1 MKHATQRL
9 VRLVDMTSVGVF
21 ALQGAALAIQADLD
35 LLGVMVLSFVASLG
49 GGVARDVLI
58 GDSPPQALK
67 DWRYPALAIGVGAAT
82 FVLHGVIREIP
93 YGLLITLDAV
103 GLGMAA
109 MAGAE
114 KSLNFGL
121 HPFIAILIGG
131 LNGSGGG
138 VVRDLLLNRPPVV
151 LHSDIYA
158 TAAMAGALVMVV
170 AQRCGLRAGWAAGLG
185 FAACVAL
192 RLVSV
197 WQHWSLPHAHPGL

>member
-1 MKHATQRL
+1 MRHATQRL
-9 VRLVDMTSVGVF
+9 VLLVDMTSVGVF
-21 ALQGAALAIQADLD
+21 ALQGAALAIQGDLD
-35 LLGVMVLSFVASLG
+35 LLGVMVLSFVSSLG

-58 GDSPPQALK
+58 GDSPPKALK

-82 FVLHGVIREIP
+82 FILHGVIHEIP
-93 YGLLITLDAV
+93 GGLLLVLDAV

-121 HPFIAILIGG
+121 NPFIAMLIAG

-138 VVRDLLLNRPPVV
+138 VVRDLLLGRPPVV

-158 TAAMAGALVMVV
+158 TAAMAGAIVMII
-170 AQRCGLRAGWAAGLG
+170 AQKRGLPPAWAAGLG

-197 WQHWSLPHAHPGL
+197 WQHWSLPHARLG

>member
-1 MKHATQRL
+1 
-9 VRLVDMTSVGVF
+9 VF
-21 ALQGAALAIQADLD
+21 ALQGAALAIKADLD
-35 LLGVMVLSFVASLG
+35 LLGVMVLSFVAALG

-58 GDSPPQALK
+58 GDSPPQALR
-67 DWRYPALAIGVGAAT
+67 DWRYPALAILVGGAT
-82 FVLHGVIREIP
+82 FLFYGLIRDIP
-93 YGLLITLDAV
+93 SGLLITLDAV

-121 HPFIAILIGG
+121 HPFIVMLIGG

-138 VVRDLLLNRPPVV
+138 VVRDILLNRPPVV
-151 LHSDIYA
+151 LHADIYA
-158 TAAMAGALVMVV
+158 TAAMAGALVMIF
-170 AQRCGLRAGWAAGLG
+170 AQKLGLPAAWAAGLG

-197 WQHWSLPHAHPGL
+197 WQHWNLPHLNPGS